1 MYCYPPTTFT
11 NQRWM
16 PKAKVCCSRC
26 HPSTPAFH
34 LNERAVHQHLM
45 DYHYTFDRRGS
56 GETAICANAEITHQN
71 CSKSVCA
78 LREAR
83 KIVQDSSM
91 NNKVLRLI
99 AAASD

>member
-71 CSKSVCA
+71 CSKSVCV